1 MNNTDKPSLST
12 GLDGQIQQI
21 INSEDLG
28 GQRAHLKNLSASLGA
43 DPLDCAAALLFL
55 LQNPARSQA
64 AAIPSAQTQRGAGA
78 LRQAIPQTIK
88 MVRYRLDVG
97 CQHQVTAEEIKKVLV
112 EESGVD
118 KNNIANIEIQ
128 DFYTLIELPD
138 EMPPDIFQHL
148 KAVEIN
154 RQALDIRRVKNRR
167 PKKRGNSRYGRHRQ
181 QSAKPQSEAAGF
193 SGKN

>member
-1 MNNTDKPSLST
+1 MNNTDKPSLSS
-12 GLDGQIQQI
+12 GLDGQLQQI
-21 INSEDLG
+21 VNSEDLG
-28 GQRAHLKNLSASLGA
+28 DQRAHLKTLSASLGF
-43 DPLDCAAALLFL
+43 DLLDCAAALLFL
-55 LQNPARSQA
+55 LQNPAKAQA
-64 AAIPSAQTQRGAGA
+64 AAPPPAEAQRGGA
-78 LRQAIPQTIK
+78 LRRAIPQTIK

-97 CQHQVTAEEIKKVLV
+97 RQHQVTAEELKKVLV

-118 KNNIANIEIQ
+118 KNNIANIDIQ
-128 DFYTLIELPD
+128 DFYTLLELPD

-148 KAVEIN
+148 KSVEIN

-181 QSAKPQSEAAGF
+181 QSPKSQTEATGL